1 MAQQKIFIVDNE
13 LEIIQMLSLHL
24 SREGYSTS
32 WTTNPEEALSSI
44 EKENPD
50 LIILDVVMPSL
61 SGIDLCSMIREQY
74 DIPIIF
80 LSCKNEVS
88 DKVLGLSIG
97 GDDYM
102 TKPFSTTELIARIKA
117 NLKRS
122 YQASSGQEVTE
133 HEKELCCPEI
143 KVSLEGH
150 TCLINGTE
158 LQLTSK
164 EFDLLV
170 LFMKSPNR
178 VFTPKQIFEHLWDN
192 YGYEDD
198 YRTVMVH
205 VSNLR
210 KKLQP
215 FLKEENPIHT
225 IRGVGYKLVSRSN

>member
-13 LEIIQMLSLHL
+13 LEIIQLLSLHL

-32 WTTNPEEALSSI
+32 WTTNPEDALCSI

-61 SGIDLCSMIREQY
+61 SGIDLCSKIREQY

-122 YQASSGQEVTE
+122 YKVSANAEVSE
-133 HEKELCCPEI
+133 HDNKLYCSEI
-143 KVSLEGH
+143 EVSLEGH
-150 TCLINGTE
+150 TCTINSNE

-170 LFMKSPNR
+170 LFLQSPNR

-210 KKLQP
+210 KKLHP
-215 FLKEENPIHT
+215 YLKGENPIHT
-225 IRGVGYKLVSRSN
+225 IRGVGYKLVKKDH